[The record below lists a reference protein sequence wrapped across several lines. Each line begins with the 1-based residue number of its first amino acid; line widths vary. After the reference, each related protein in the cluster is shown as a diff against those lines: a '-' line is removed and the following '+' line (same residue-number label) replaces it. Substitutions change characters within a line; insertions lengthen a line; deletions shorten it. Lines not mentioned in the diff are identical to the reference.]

1 MASNEMRFSLNE
13 RTPGA
18 IKSQGGVSGTSVT
31 VQDATSV
38 QSILD
43 TIHNTKVENHEGNT
57 DWYVDSHHFSRGRAR
72 CIATG
77 GCFSACHA
85 LDFFQTP
92 TPRFYSLLDHFFTEF
107 PVESTLD
114 HLF

>member
-31 VQDATSV
+31 VQDASSV

-57 DWYVDSHHFSRGRAR
+57 DWYVD
-72 CIATG
+72 
-77 GCFSACHA
+77 
-85 LDFFQTP
+85 
-92 TPRFYSLLDHFFTEF
+92 
-107 PVESTLD
+107 
-114 HLF
+114 